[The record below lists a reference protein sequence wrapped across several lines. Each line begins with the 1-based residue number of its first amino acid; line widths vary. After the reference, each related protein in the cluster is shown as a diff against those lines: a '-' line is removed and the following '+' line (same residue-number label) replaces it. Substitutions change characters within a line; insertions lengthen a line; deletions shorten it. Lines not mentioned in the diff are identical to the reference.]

1 MVVRPFLYKEN
12 KNFPFHKPFVNAAT
26 SILSSTSSIERASLL
41 KRGYVRPKC
50 IVLPLLD
57 THQAC
62 GGLLILVSL
71 DKVRG
76 KLRAQLL
83 KVPMELGGKL
93 AINLGEEGLSS

>member
-1 MVVRPFLYKEN
+1 M
-12 KNFPFHKPFVNAAT
+12 
-26 SILSSTSSIERASLL
+26 
-41 KRGYVRPKC
+41 
-50 IVLPLLD
+50 
-57 THQAC
+57 
-62 GGLLILVSL
+62 SL